1 MALRARHTSDAL
13 VDSGAARS
21 ARGAQGQ
28 TNSYDLSHNCDAF
41 ARWSRV
47 LRPLLLH
54 LETIFA
60 TDGARLRS
68 ASAAQPAPAAC
79 RLRRDL
85 PCATSDDALP
95 PSVADVT
102 WQELP
107 DGDNVDDG
115 SLGPGGGGGPGGS
128 GGELRL
134 RAVFGGR
141 ALRPL
146 SLASV
151 RACLR
156 GRRIAII
163 GDSLTRYQYL
173 NLAHFLAHGS
183 WYSAPPHLESERQ
196 WGSWRNFFRG
206 TSARLNA
213 AAPAAFE
220 VCDCVADP
228 PELRIENRYFT
239 DFSANISLAFRQMR
253 GTLTQRGHDA
263 EWLNAACRAPP
274 CAQTG
279 CEPGDCSGANFTLS
293 APRELLEHFAATFR
307 PDTIVVNSGFWGG
320 FDAPQT
326 LLDLAAAA
334 TAMRAAGVRDLIWKV
349 TTAWMT
355 PEDHSEPGA
364 SEHEWLLP
372 TLTRPAAT
380 AGAPPAWR
388 VYDTLALTLP
398 LIAAVKAGAIAEN
411 VTFWDKFHFQQA
423 VYRGLNEALL
433 LDLIRG
439 CDACAGLGTL
449 SREPLEEQGRRA
461 K

>member
-1 MALRARHTSDAL
+1 MRKTARVLLA
-13 VDSGAARS
+13 GAA
-21 ARGAQGQ
+21 AA
-28 TNSYDLSHNCDAF
+28 
-41 ARWSRV
+41 
-47 LRPLLLH
+47 LLLCNDSADCS
-54 LETIFA
+54 L
-60 TDGARLRS
+60 LRS
-68 ASAAQPAPAAC
+68 APAA
-79 RLRRDL
+79 RALPASLRPQRDL
-85 PCATSDDALP
+85 PCATSAEAPP
-95 PSVADVT
+95 PSVSDVT

-107 DGDNVDDG
+107 EDNDDYGSDG
-115 SLGPGGGGGPGGS
+115 SGA
-128 GGELRL
+128 LRL

-156 GRRIAII
+156 GRRLAII

-173 NLAHFLAHGS
+173 NLAHFLAYGS

-196 WGSWRNFFRG
+196 WGSWGDFFRG
-206 TSARLNA
+206 SSARLN

-228 PELRIENRYFT
+228 PELRIENRYFV
-239 DFSANISLAFRQMR
+239 DLEANITLSFRQMR

-263 EWLNAACRAPP
+263 EWLNAGCRAPP

-279 CEPGDCSGANFTLS
+279 CVPGNCSGANYTLS
-293 APRELLEHFAATFR
+293 SPRELLEHFASTFR

-326 LLDLAAAA
+326 LIDLAAAA
-334 TAMRAAGVRDLIWKV
+334 VAMRAVGVRNFIWKV
-349 TTAWMT
+349 TTAWMS

-364 SEHEWLLP
+364 SELETLVP
-372 TLTRPAAT
+372 TLSRPAGDA
-380 AGAPPAWR
+380 PAWR

-398 LIAAVKAGAIAEN
+398 LVAAVKAGMIAEN
-411 VTFWDKFHFQQA
+411 VSFWDKFHFQQA

-433 LDLIRG
+433 LDLMRG
-439 CDACAGLGTL
+439 CDACAGLSEL
-449 SREPLEEQGRRA
+449 SREPEMQERRA
-461 K
+461 R

>member
-1 MALRARHTSDAL
+1 MWPPAPNMRVPRCSLCPKPTRTAFLALAASL
-13 VDSGAARS
+13 VAA
-21 ARGAQGQ
+21 
-28 TNSYDLSHNCDAF
+28 
-41 ARWSRV
+41 
-47 LRPLLLH
+47 LLLC
-54 LETIFA
+54 LETVVA
-60 TDGARLRS
+60 ADGARLHLATVARALP
-68 ASAAQPAPAAC
+68 ASL

-85 PCATSDDALP
+85 PCATSAEAPP

-107 DGDNVDDG
+107 EGSDDDG
-115 SLGPGGGGGPGGS
+115 SDGS
-128 GGELRL
+128 GALRL

-156 GRRIAII
+156 GRRLAII

-173 NLAHFLAHGS
+173 NLAHFLAYGS

-196 WGSWRNFFRG
+196 WGSWGDFFRG
-206 TSARLNA
+206 SSARLN

-228 PELRIENRYFT
+228 PELRIENRYFV
-239 DFSANISLAFRQMR
+239 DLEANITLSFRQMR

-263 EWLNAACRAPP
+263 EWLNAGCRAPP

-279 CEPGDCSGANFTLS
+279 CVPGNCSGANYTLS
-293 APRELLEHFAATFR
+293 SPRELLEHFASTFR

-326 LLDLAAAA
+326 LIDLAAAA
-334 TAMRAAGVRDLIWKV
+334 VAMRAVGVRNLIWKV
-349 TTAWMT
+349 STAWMDD
-355 PEDHSEPGA
+355 PSSEDLSVSSEYGA
-364 SEHEWLLP
+364 SEHERLLP
-372 TLTRPAAT
+372 MLTQSR
-380 AGAPPAWR
+380 AGAPAWR

-398 LIAAVKAGAIAEN
+398 LVAAVKTRIFEEKDI
-411 VTFWDKFHFQQA
+411 FWDRFHFQQA

-433 LDLIRG
+433 LDLMRG
-439 CDACAGLGTL
+439 CDACT
-449 SREPLEEQGRRA
+449 GRP
-461 K
+461 